1 MSLFDIAIC
10 TIFARESL
18 EGSVIVGQF
27 RTAILRGY
35 EAIEDGPTQEQLLR
49 AVYVWA
55 AIATIVAVIVVMIVA
70 IPLAVLSNELDE
82 RYVMIIEG
90 VSKIV
95 AAVCILLL
103 TLKVPKWFG
112 FYKSKKS
119 NGKVGENFDITL
131 PSIRFN
137 IAWNVW
143 REVAECGVFLLP
155 ALLQGDNLKA
165 IPLSA
170 FSGILIGLVLG
181 IAIYVGNQRL
191 QNKFYLALFMT
202 LLLVFL
208 STGLFVGGAHE
219 FEEVWGKDEKVWVIE
234 GDFWSS
240 KKLPMA
246 AVKPFGYSSSRTVV
260 QIASFWSWLALAAI
274 LHAFMMWR
282 TKKIEQELAASSAL
296 EEGEKDLA
304 LDAACEKDS
313 PVTSEAD
320 EEAPKDEDKQ

>member
-1 MSLFDIAIC
+1 MSVFNIATC

-18 EGSVIVGQF
+18 EGSVIVGQY

-35 EAIEDGPTQEQLLR
+35 EPMEGGPTKEQLLR
-49 AVYVWA
+49 ATYVWA

-70 IPLAVLSNELDE
+70 IPLAVLSNKLDE
-82 RYVMIIEG
+82 RYVQIIEG

-95 AAVCILLL
+95 AAVCIIIL

-112 FYKSKKS
+112 FYKSRKS
-119 NGKVGENFDITL
+119 NGEVAESFDMTL

-155 ALLQGDNLKA
+155 ALLSGDNLKS

-170 FSGILIGLVLG
+170 FSGILVGLVLG

-191 QNKFYLALFMT
+191 KNKFYLACFMT

-219 FEEVWGKDEKVWVIE
+219 FEEVWGKDEDIWGIK

-246 AVKPFGYSSSRTVV
+246 ALKPFGYSSSRTVV
-260 QIASFWSWLALAAI
+260 QIASFWSWLAFAAA
-274 LHAFMMWR
+274 LHGFMIWR
-282 TKKIEQELAASSAL
+282 TKKIEQELAYEDDKNLNFGDTA
-296 EEGEKDLA
+296 
-304 LDAACEKDS
+304 EKDS
-313 PVTSEAD
+313 PVISEFD
-320 EEAPKDEDKQ
+320 EETPKAQVSQ